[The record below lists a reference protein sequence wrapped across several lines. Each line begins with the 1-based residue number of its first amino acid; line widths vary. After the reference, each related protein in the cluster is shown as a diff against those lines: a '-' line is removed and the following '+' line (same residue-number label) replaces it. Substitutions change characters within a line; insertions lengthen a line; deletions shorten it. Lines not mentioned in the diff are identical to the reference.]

1 MINMQLADNPIT
13 KILNKKLKLKNFE
26 NLSELVN
33 KRDRLKNFQFNFEDL
48 IVDITRQSLD
58 EDVRN
63 DLIELA
69 KFANIKEKIQ
79 DLMNSS
85 KINYSENRSVDH
97 FQLRQKERFNSSEWQ
112 KLSTFSNK
120 VLNNKKFNYVVNL
133 GGYVDH
139 SNKSKVYKSH
149 FIGCKNLAD
158 FYSLDET
165 DLPNNPQ
172 L

>member
-1 MINMQLADNPIT
+1 MIDMQLADNPIT

-79 DLMNSS
+79 DL
-85 KINYSENRSVDH
+85 V
-97 FQLRQKERFNSSEWQ
+97 
-112 KLSTFSNK
+112 
-120 VLNNKKFNYVVNL
+120 
-133 GGYVDH
+133 
-139 SNKSKVYKSH
+139 
-149 FIGCKNLAD
+149 
-158 FYSLDET
+158 
-165 DLPNNPQ
+165 
-172 L
+172 